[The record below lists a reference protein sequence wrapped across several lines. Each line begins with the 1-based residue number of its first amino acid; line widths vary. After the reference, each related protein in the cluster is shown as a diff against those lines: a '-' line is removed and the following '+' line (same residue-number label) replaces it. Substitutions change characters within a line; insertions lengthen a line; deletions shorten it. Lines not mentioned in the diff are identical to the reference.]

1 MVTNHVAAVSAS
13 ILMLIG
19 FTPIAASQTASTND
33 ESRAGVQRTTDDVH
47 VAGRI
52 VHVEN
57 QVNGD
62 VAAVG
67 AEVTLDGPVNGYV
80 MSAGRAVTI
89 EGRVGNDVWAAG
101 ETVTVDNT
109 IGNNAML
116 AGRDVSIGPKAV
128 IGHDARLA
136 GNTVTAQG
144 RVERNLRIGAE
155 TARIGGEIG
164 GTVNARAENVSIL
177 PGALIRGDLFVRA
190 NRPPD
195 ISPQAQVLG
204 QVHYEDITATQWAA
218 WPTKWLFS
226 FIALLI
232 LGLAALIFAPAW
244 PARVAGTMRVRTWAS
259 ILSGIFVL
267 LVIPIVAA
275 ALAVTLVGLPLAL
288 VLFAFYVAML
298 LLAGVFV
305 SYRTGDWLLM
315 HLLHRMPS
323 SVWIRMILGVLIISI
338 GMTLP
343 AIGLAVTAIVL
354 IFGAGAL
361 VLERRSDRVHA
372 HSMV

>member
-1 MVTNHVAAVSAS
+1 
-13 ILMLIG
+13 
-19 FTPIAASQTASTND
+19 
-33 ESRAGVQRTTDDVH
+33 
-47 VAGRI
+47 
-52 VHVEN
+52 
-57 QVNGD
+57 
-62 VAAVG
+62 
-67 AEVTLDGPVNGYV
+67 
-80 MSAGRAVTI
+80 
-89 EGRVGNDVWAAG
+89 
-101 ETVTVDNT
+101 VDNA

-116 AGRDVSIGPKAV
+116 AGLHVSVGAKAV

-164 GTVNARAENVSIL
+164 GTVNARADNVSIL
-177 PGALIRGDLFVRA
+177 PGAVIRGDLFVRA

-204 QVHYEDITATQWAA
+204 QVHYENVNATRWAT
-218 WPTKWLFS
+218 WPSKWLFS
-226 FIALLI
+226 FMALLI

-244 PARVAGTMRVRTWAS
+244 PPQVAGTMRVRAWAS
-259 ILSGIFVL
+259 ILSGLFVL
-267 LVIPIVAA
+267 LVVPIVAT

-288 VLFAFYVAML
+288 VLFAFYIAML

-305 SYRTGDWLLM
+305 SYRTGDWLLT
-315 HLLHRMPS
+315 HLHWMQS
-323 SVWIRMILGVLIISI
+323 SVWIRMILGALIISI

-361 VLERRSDRVHA
+361 VLERRSGRVHA
-372 HSMV
+372 HSIA